1 MAILRKKIRDKNYFY
16 EVKSYREDGKIKQKI
31 LRYFGRIDPR
41 KNPEAKPIIKQSINA
56 TYRFGDVALLYHCA
70 NKIKLIDTI
79 DKYMPKRQGLSHGLM
94 IFLLASHR
102 LIGDK
107 PSGNNLQQWCKT
119 TFLSHL
125 LNFNPEIIN
134 KNSIAY
140 SLDCIH
146 NEERNIDHTLKI
158 AGDIHKNSCNIL
170 GDEGK
175 SYFYDLTST
184 YFEGVCCPIARYG
197 YNRDGIIDKL
207 QINIGMIAD
216 KKFGIPLM
224 TKVFEG
230 NINDTST
237 MYEVLY
243 YSKFILKKDKIF
255 IIMDR
260 GMGSEENIKLL
271 DIIKYDYI
279 IGVSEK
285 HSFVEE
291 LKLKNNPNAREWVKL
306 KTNSKVILMKKFV
319 KNIFGKRRCILVYY
333 NEDSAKTK
341 KALRD
346 EYISEVE
353 KRLASV
359 KKLTLQKA
367 TELIKGAKKYFV
379 IKEEKGKVIWRKDK
393 REINKAE
400 IKDGKFCI
408 MTNRDLSPE
417 DIFKIY
423 HSKDCIEK
431 AFRHIKQDIS
441 LHPTRKRLADRVRSD
456 IFICHI
462 AYVLLVLA
470 QEVVRREKLDVFWDT
485 ISSESKEIRL
495 LEYRSCSGKC
505 RYDYVTNNK
514 IQKEIVD
521 KLKLG
526 RYLPS

>member
-1 MAILRKKIRDKNYFY
+1 MAILKKKIGGKNYFY
-16 EVKSYREDGKIKQKI
+16 EVKSYRESGKIKQKI

-41 KNPEAKPIIKQSINA
+41 KNPEAKPIIKQSVNA

-70 NKIKLIDTI
+70 DKINLINTI
-79 DKYMPKRQGLSHGLM
+79 NKYMPKRQGLSHGLM
-94 IFLLASHR
+94 IFLLAAHR
-102 LIGDK
+102 LTGDK
-107 PSGNNLQQWCKT
+107 PSGNNLQQWYKT
-119 TFLSHL
+119 TFLPHL

-140 SLDCIH
+140 SLDCIN

-158 AGDIHKNSCNIL
+158 AGDIHKNSCNVL
-170 GDEGK
+170 GEEGK

-184 YFEGVCCPIARYG
+184 YFEGACCPIAKYG

-216 KKFGIPLM
+216 KKFGFPLM

-260 GMGSEENIKLL
+260 GMGSEDNIKLL
-271 DIIKYDYI
+271 DTIKYDYI

-291 LKLKNNPNAREWVKL
+291 LKLKNHPNEKEWAKL
-306 KTNSKVILMKKFV
+306 KSNGKVILIKKV
-319 KNIFGKRRCILVYY
+319 IKNLFGKKRFILIYY
-333 NEDSAKTK
+333 NEDAAKTK
-341 KALRD
+341 KELRD
-346 EYISEVE
+346 DYLSKVE
-353 KRLASV
+353 KGLASIRD
-359 KKLTLQKA
+359 LTFQKA
-367 TELIKGAKKYFV
+367 IDLTKGAKKYFV

-408 MTNRDLSPE
+408 MTNKDLSPE

-423 HSKDCIEK
+423 HSKDGIEK
-431 AFRHIKQDIS
+431 AFRHIKQDIN

-470 QEVVRREKLDVFWDT
+470 QGLVRREKLDVFWDT

-495 LEYRSCSGKC
+495 LEYCSCSGKSK
-505 RYDYVTNNK
+505 YDYVANNK

-526 RYLPS
+526 RYLPQ